1 MIRALHCLCSN
12 HWSPK
17 PTVAHKVA
25 PTVAPINNEPKGI
38 AWNPDNSDYYITN
51 DDEQRIYDVNPGVD
65 TLLGTAD
72 ETWVYS

>member
-1 MIRALHCLCSN
+1 M
-12 HWSPK
+12 
-17 PTVAHKVA
+17 
-25 PTVAPINNEPKGI
+25 APINNEPKGI